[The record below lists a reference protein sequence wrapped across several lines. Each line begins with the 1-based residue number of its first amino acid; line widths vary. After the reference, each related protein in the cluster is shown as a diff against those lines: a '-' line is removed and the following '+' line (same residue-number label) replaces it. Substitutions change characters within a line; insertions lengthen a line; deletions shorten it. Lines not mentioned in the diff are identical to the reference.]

1 MVSRNPLTSRHCGRQ
16 RSVAVAPWRHN
27 RLILLLI
34 IFLIGCSPVS
44 PSGTAVPVES
54 IVPSENI
61 TLTPAPP
68 TATPP
73 HSGISSGQIR
83 NAQYQLGFTDAPQT
97 VQLTNGE
104 FREGL
109 AGSTGYMEIRV
120 TDVMAF
126 GDIDGDG
133 VNEAA
138 AMVSENYGGTGVFV
152 FLALYTE
159 RAGGPVFLT
168 SVFLD
173 DRPVVSDL
181 RFETD
186 GIFVSAI
193 THGAEDPFC
202 CPTLRNERHYRLI
215 NNQLELTDY
224 TTFTPDGRPRSIVIE
239 APVQGAEVFSSVQI
253 RGRVAIAPFEN
264 NLAYRIYDVGGVELS
279 AGAVSVSA
287 PDPGAPGTFETMI
300 NIGGLLSGSLIR
312 LELQDVSA
320 ADGSLFAMDSVELV
334 VK

>member
-1 MVSRNPLTSRHCGRQ
+1 
-16 RSVAVAPWRHN
+16 
-27 RLILLLI
+27 
-34 IFLIGCSPVS
+34 
-44 PSGTAVPVES
+44 
-54 IVPSENI
+54 
-61 TLTPAPP
+61 
-68 TATPP
+68 
-73 HSGISSGQIR
+73 
-83 NAQYQLGFTDAPQT
+83 
-97 VQLTNGE
+97 
-104 FREGL
+104 
-109 AGSTGYMEIRV
+109 
-120 TDVMAF
+120 MAF

-133 VNEAA
+133 LNEAA

-152 FLALYTE
+152 FLALYAE
-159 RAGGPVFLT
+159 RAGKPVFLT

-173 DRPVVSDL
+173 DRPVLSDL

-186 GIFVSAI
+186 GIFVSAT

-202 CPTLRNERHYRLI
+202 CPTLRNERHYKLI

-253 RGRVAIAPFEN
+253 RGSVAIAPFEN

-279 AGAVSVSA
+279 AGAVSVTA

-320 ADGSLFAMDSVELV
+320 ADGSLLAMDSVELV